1 MASPSTN
8 AGSTAWPL
16 AASASTISTET
27 ARKTGNQA
35 LGVMKIADSASAV
48 PMSVTKQALMMS
60 LPIRDWLSPVSTST
74 AYTTASDVVDFR
86 AGEER
91 QDDRRERR
99 DEHQPRRARVE
110 VEHVAGDDAEPKLEQ
125 RHREPD
131 LDGDHARQQH
141 HRRQHRG
148 QPDGAHDARCGRR
161 LTMKRSTALPPR
173 RGPDGVVEAIGG
185 GPGRPS

>member
-74 AYTTASDVVDFR
+74 AYTTASDATNTSHGVLASRSSTLPATTPSLSSSSATESPTSTEIMLASSTTAD
-86 AGEER
+86 
-91 QDDRRERR
+91 
-99 DEHQPRRARVE
+99 
-110 VEHVAGDDAEPKLEQ
+110 
-125 RHREPD
+125 
-131 LDGDHARQQH
+131 
-141 HRRQHRG
+141 
-148 QPDGAHDARCGRR
+148 
-161 LTMKRSTALPPR
+161 STAASPTALTTR
-173 RGPDGVVEAIGG
+173 AAAGG
-185 GPGRPS
+185 